1 MPGKLNNFVQNLI
14 IEYKLTQSLL
24 LTSPMG
30 NGLSFYELILRGC
43 QYLS

>member
-24 LTSPMG
+24 LTSPWEMVYHFM
-30 NGLSFYELILRGC
+30 S
-43 QYLS
+43 